1 MIMSQYITTSLLLQ
15 CEHWVLLTKMNV
27 NDSKV
32 SNTHSIIIIISF
44 VIIIHP
50 FPRTSSSVTHVTG
63 ARHAGHSGT
72 IIRALHCI
80 RSMEGSI
87 DTGIKELIKILHHGL
102 FVLQ

>member
-15 CEHWVLLTKMNV
+15 CEHWVLLTKLNV
-27 NDSKV
+27 NISQV

-63 ARHAGHSGT
+63 AGHTEHSRT
-72 IIRALHCI
+72 IIRALHRI
-80 RSMEGSI
+80 GSTEGGI
-87 DTGIKELIKILHHGL
+87 DTGIKELIKILHCSL
-102 FVLQ
+102 FILQ